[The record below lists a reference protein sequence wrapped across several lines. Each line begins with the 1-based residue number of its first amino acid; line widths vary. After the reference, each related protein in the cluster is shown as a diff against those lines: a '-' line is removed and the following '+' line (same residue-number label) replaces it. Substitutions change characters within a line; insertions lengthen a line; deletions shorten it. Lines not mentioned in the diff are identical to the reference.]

1 MLERDHAVWIVLHF
15 GELLVE
21 VLSVEAGS
29 RSSRLHAMLTALGWD
44 RRVYDENPV
53 VPCGTRT
60 TLGIHAEVLGQENG
74 LAGPNAAP
82 PAGEM

>member
-1 MLERDHAVWIVLHF
+1 
-15 GELLVE
+15 
-21 VLSVEAGS
+21 
-29 RSSRLHAMLTALGWD
+29 MLTALGWD

-60 TLGIHAEVLGQENG
+60 TLGIHAGVLGQENG

-82 PAGEM
+82 PVGEV